1 MTAPEAAEETPAANK
16 RFSSRVLD
24 ANAVKK
30 DDGSRKALM
39 KKFRRAKGIP
49 AAEEVVVGKAK
60 LMNNEIV
67 EEPEAKVEKLNIPVE
82 DKGTEVKETVTEV
95 PAADINSSD
104 KLNIVIDNAPASVS
118 SPAPVPAAANDNIP
132 LENSAAQ

>member
-1 MTAPEAAEETPAANK
+1 MTAPEAAEETPAAKK

-49 AAEEVVVGKAK
+49 DAEEV
-60 LMNNEIV
+60 ERF
-67 EEPEAKVEKLNIPVE
+67 EPSP
-82 DKGTEVKETVTEV
+82 DKGLSAEQVETRFSQ
-95 PAADINSSD
+95 IGR
-104 KLNIVIDNAPASVS
+104 ASCRERV
-118 SPAPVPAAANDNIP
+118 
-132 LENSAAQ
+132 